1 MLLCGSG
8 EFEAKLSYYRRKVLS
23 KAFCIKMEESIKQ
36 VFRGGVGSSRDHEQL
51 LNERQSS
58 NLEPPLAAHIFQSN
72 FFLLVALLCYS

>member
-1 MLLCGSG
+1 
-8 EFEAKLSYYRRKVLS
+8 
-23 KAFCIKMEESIKQ
+23 MEESIKQ